1 MVHFAPFQA
10 YFFLSECV
18 ESVAASTQS
27 VHLTDTELLGSGAA
41 HPARPQQISEAM
53 LVQDV
58 KAAAKLP

>member
-27 VHLTDTELLGSGAA
+27 AHLTDTKLLGSGAA

-53 LVQDV
+53 HDRDV
-58 KAAAKLP
+58 KAAAKLQ